1 MIDSEVIDTL
11 PRTAPPL
18 TLENVFDV
26 VKRVKSW
33 RDLGTWLLGYLK
45 GSKLNAIE
53 REFDSDETRLKA
65 MLESF
70 LLGEGVYQPTWR
82 GVIHALHE
90 ADEIA
95 VARDI
100 LTNAE
105 AVEGECVCVCVYS
118 SLVSVSVILC
128 VVFGNNVM

>member
-1 MIDSEVIDTL
+1 MIDSELTDTL

-18 TLENVFDV
+18 TLENVFDA

-33 RDLGTWLLGYLK
+33 RDLGTWLLGDFE

-70 LLGEGVYQPTWR
+70 LLGEGEYQPTWR
-82 GVIHALHE
+82 RVIHALHK

-100 LTNAE
+100 LTYAE
-105 AVEGECVCVCVYS
+105 TVEGECVCVS
-118 SLVSVSVILC
+118 IAP
-128 VVFGNNVM
+128 